1 MARDRVVHDT
11 PPADLP
17 KAKLG
22 ARLQERFL
30 NPPKPGANDGWEI
43 PTDVAE
49 LEQANRQ
56 ANDKER
62 LVGAFGAPLAAAI
75 AILVIRTL
83 VHNDPAHYLKNGQVN
98 PQYTSVSLYS
108 ELLIVLLALSL
119 AILASSMWRK
129 RLLMGMSFALYGLA
143 IFNLHYWG
151 FGIPFLLAGAW
162 LLVRS
167 YRLSHGLKEATGT
180 LGFSGRSGQPRANK
194 RYTPPSKR

>member
-1 MARDRVVHDT
+1 MARDRVADEVADT
-11 PPADLP
+11 NAP
-17 KAKLG
+17 KPKLG

-30 NPPKPGANDGWEI
+30 NPPKSGREDGWEI

-49 LEQANRQ
+49 LEQANRH

-83 VHNDPAHYLKNGQVN
+83 VHNDPAQYLKSGQIN
-98 PQYTSVSLYS
+98 PRYTSISLYN
-108 ELLIVLLALSL
+108 ELLLVLLALSL
-119 AILASSMWRK
+119 AILGFSMWRK
-129 RLLMGMSFALYGLA
+129 RLLMGISLALYGLA

-151 FGIPFLLAGAW
+151 FGIPFILAGAW

-180 LGFSGRSGQPRANK
+180 VGSSRGSRRPGANK
-194 RYTPPSKR
+194 RYTPPGKP